1 MRILCLGSMNLDYV
15 YGVQDFVKAGET
27 VSALSRDVCCGGKGL
42 NQSIALSK
50 AGAPVWHAGLL
61 GEDGAP
67 LRAVL
72 EENGVSTGL
81 VREVPGPSSHTVI
94 QVDRNGRNCILF
106 YAHDGLRITD
116 AYLDEIFSRF
126 GEGDALLLQNE
137 LDNAAGAMRRAKA
150 RGMKVVLNPSPADES
165 LLPLP
170 LELVDCFVLNE
181 HEGAFL
187 TGEEDVSRVLD
198 ALHAK
203 FPGAMLVLTLG
214 EKGSVCLADGVRVEQ
229 GIFPVRAVD
238 TTAAGDTFT
247 GFFLAALLAGKSVPD
262 CLRRAAMASSI
273 AVSRPGAAPSIP
285 GLDEVERALA
295 AGKA

>member
-1 MRILCLGSMNLDYV
+1 MKILNYGSMNIDNV
-15 YGVQDFVKAGET
+15 YSVEHMARPGET
-27 VSALSRDVCCGGKGL
+27 ILATGRGVFCGGKGL

-273 AVSRPGAAPSIP
+273 AVSRSGAAPSIP